1 MSNNTSF
8 WLAMVYFC
16 NMSLLAVPK
25 KSLGQ
30 NFLVSERAIK
40 RIVDATPVKPDQW
53 ILEIGPGMGA
63 LTGRLIEHY
72 DHVVAIEKD
81 DTLYSNLQEK
91 FSTPIGSGAFHL
103 IHDDILVFDPE
114 KFFKN
119 KSENGIVPPYA
130 IVANI
135 PYNITGL
142 IFRKFLTTT
151 HQPESMVVL
160 IQKEV
165 ATRILA
171 KESKESLLSL
181 SIKAYGTASLVTHVS
196 RGSFNPSPNVDS
208 TVIHIKEISK
218 KRFATQKHE
227 ELFFTLIHAGFG
239 HKRKMLVKNMLD
251 QNLGTR
257 EFWEKILAEKN
268 MLTTIRAEDLSI
280 DDWIFITNIMY
291 TTYYGT

>member
-1 MSNNTSF
+1 
-8 WLAMVYFC
+8 
-16 NMSLLAVPK
+16 MSLSVVPK

-30 NFLVSERAIK
+30 NFLVSERAIR
-40 RIVDATPVKPDQW
+40 RIVEATAVKTGQW

-63 LTGRLIEHY
+63 LTGQLIERY

-81 DTLYSNLQEK
+81 DVLYSSLLEQ
-91 FSTPIGSGAFHL
+91 FATPINSGKFHL
-103 IHDDILVFDPE
+103 IHTDILDFNQE
-114 KFFKN
+114 KFFAERKAQ
-119 KSENGIVPPYA
+119 GFIPYYA

-142 IFRKFLTTT
+142 IFRKFLTTA

-181 SIKAYGTASLVTHVS
+181 SIKAYGTTSLVTHVS

-208 TVIHIKEISK
+208 SVIHIKEISK
-218 KRFATQKHE
+218 QRFISPAHE
-227 ELFFTLIHAGFG
+227 DLFFILIHAGFG
-239 HKRKMLVKNMLD
+239 HKRKMFIKNMLD
-251 QNLGTR
+251 NNLGTR
-257 EFWEKILAEKN
+257 EFWEKVLIEKN
-268 MLTTIRAEDLSI
+268 MPTTIRAEDLSI
-280 DDWIFITNIMY
+280 DDWIFITNIVY
-291 TTYYGT
+291 TTYYGN